1 MGLRLW
7 ACSVWRWGA
16 FDGPSPSR
24 NAGRVCMVTG
34 DLHTRSSNTSVEHA
48 PRETRGTMQLTDGR
62 DRLNA
67 CNYDWP
73 RKGPI
78 AIVRSAARRGA
89 DRTARARCVCYTTNS
104 VFSILQSTVQQPDR
118 APPKDLAR
126 AMNPAAPED
135 APHRRRV
142 AAPRAQARSAAVRK
156 VCLFFLVVASLVS
169 LDASG
174 PRRARARYS
183 PSQPHTRRRDTA
195 ARSRRQRGPAAP
207 LTRDTAN
214 GLALVG
220 LFYWR
225 WGAFDGPPP
234 SKNAGSLR

>member
-1 MGLRLW
+1 MKKNFASNFSLVSLDAKGPRHARSVIHLPLFTLPQHTRRELETTPGHKTQQPPSPGILQMGLHLW

-89 DRTARARCVCYTTNS
+89 DRTARARCVQQTNINS
-104 VFSILQSTVQQPDR
+104 LNFCPDPDYMR
-118 APPKDLAR
+118 GLITLK
-126 AMNPAAPED
+126 
-135 APHRRRV
+135 
-142 AAPRAQARSAAVRK
+142 
-156 VCLFFLVVASLVS
+156 
-169 LDASG
+169 SG
-174 PRRARARYS
+174 GGIER
-183 PSQPHTRRRDTA
+183 
-195 ARSRRQRGPAAP
+195 
-207 LTRDTAN
+207 
-214 GLALVG
+214 
-220 LFYWR
+220 
-225 WGAFDGPPP
+225 
-234 SKNAGSLR
+234 

>member
-1 MGLRLW
+1 MPGW
-7 ACSVWRWGA
+7 EIGACHY
-16 FDGPSPSR
+16 
-24 NAGRVCMVTG
+24 
-34 DLHTRSSNTSVEHA
+34 DL
-48 PRETRGTMQLTDGR
+48 PRE
-62 DRLNA
+62 
-67 CNYDWP
+67 
-73 RKGPI
+73 GPI
-78 AIVRSAARRGA
+78 AIARPRREAGRRPNRACAVCVLHHQLGVFNPAIHGA
-89 DRTARARCVCYTTNS
+89 TARPCPAKGS
-104 VFSILQSTVQQPDR
+104 R
-118 APPKDLAR
+118 ASDESRGTRGRPTPTSS
-126 AMNPAAPED
+126 
-135 APHRRRV
+135 
-142 AAPRAQARSAAVRK
+142 AAPRAQARSAVVRK

>member
-1 MGLRLW
+1 M
-7 ACSVWRWGA
+7 
-16 FDGPSPSR
+16 
-24 NAGRVCMVTG
+24 
-34 DLHTRSSNTSVEHA
+34 
-48 PRETRGTMQLTDGR
+48 
-62 DRLNA
+62 NA

-73 RKGPI
+73 REGPI
-78 AIVRSAARRGA
+78 AIARPRREAG
-89 DRTARARCVCYTTNS
+89 RRPNRACAVCALHHQLAELNP
-104 VFSILQSTVQQPDR
+104 INNTVQQPDR
-118 APPKDLAR
+118 APPKEPAR
-126 AMNPAAPED
+126 AANPAAHED
-135 APHRRRV
+135 APHRTLSRS
-142 AAPRAQARSAAVRK
+142 PRGNPKCGTPESVP
-156 VCLFFLVVASLVS
+156 LFFLVVASLVS

>member
-1 MGLRLW
+1 MSQG
-7 ACSVWRWGA
+7 V
-16 FDGPSPSR
+16 SR
-24 NAGRVCMVTG
+24 A
-34 DLHTRSSNTSVEHA
+34 LAE
-48 PRETRGTMQLTDGR
+48 
-62 DRLNA
+62 
-67 CNYDWP
+67 
-73 RKGPI
+73 
-78 AIVRSAARRGA
+78 RRGRGGA
-89 DRTARARCVCYTTNS
+89 GRTARARCVCSNINTLDN
-104 VFSILQSTVQQPDR
+104 LPD
-118 APPKDLAR
+118 
-126 AMNPAAPED
+126 NHTCGGQPAARVSQGISRERPI
-135 APHRRRV
+135 PRRRC
-142 AAPRAQARSAAVRK
+142 RARDPGNRCIARTPVRI
-156 VCLFFLVVASLVS
+156 FFLVVASLVS

>member
-1 MGLRLW
+1 MAYGSLRRL
-7 ACSVWRWGA
+7 V
-16 FDGPSPSR
+16 
-24 NAGRVCMVTG
+24 AGRV
-34 DLHTRSSNTSVEHA
+34 R
-48 PRETRGTMQLTDGR
+48 DG
-62 DRLNA
+62 L
-67 CNYDWP
+67 
-73 RKGPI
+73 
-78 AIVRSAARRGA
+78 SASRRPPRRGHS
-89 DRTARARCVCYTTNS
+89 DRAPSPRGGATTEPRVRCVCAPT
-104 VFSILQSTVQQPDR
+104 STRWIIYPTITR
-118 APPKDLAR
+118 AAASPLLVSAKGSR
-126 AMNPAAPED
+126 ASDESRGTRGRPTPTSS
-135 APHRRRV
+135 
-142 AAPRAQARSAAVRK
+142 AAPRAQARSAVVRK

>member
-1 MGLRLW
+1 MC
-7 ACSVWRWGA
+7 A
-16 FDGPSPSR
+16 
-24 NAGRVCMVTG
+24 
-34 DLHTRSSNTSVEHA
+34 LHH
-48 PRETRGTMQLTDGR
+48 QLAE
-62 DRLNA
+62 LIPVNH
-67 CNYDWP
+67 
-73 RKGPI
+73 
-78 AIVRSAARRGA
+78 
-89 DRTARARCVCYTTNS
+89 
-104 VFSILQSTVQQPDR
+104 TVQQPDR
-118 APPKDLAR
+118 APPKEPAR
-126 AMNPAAPED
+126 AAHPAALED

-142 AAPRAQARSAAVRK
+142 RDPGNRDSVTPES
-156 VCLFFLVVASLVS
+156 VPLLFLVVASLVS

-234 SKNAGSLR
+234 SKNAGMHDGELFLINNRGMLIYRDGGWQDIAGAPALLGPSIGSVLLG

>member
-1 MGLRLW
+1 MTFGG
-7 ACSVWRWGA
+7 VGVV
-16 FDGPSPSR
+16 D
-24 NAGRVCMVTG
+24 
-34 DLHTRSSNTSVEHA
+34 DE
-48 PRETRGTMQLTDGR
+48 R

-73 RKGPI
+73 REGPI
-78 AIVRSAARRGA
+78 AIARPRREAGRRPNRACAVCVLHHQLGVFNPAIHGA
-89 DRTARARCVCYTTNS
+89 TARPC
-104 VFSILQSTVQQPDR
+104 
-118 APPKDLAR
+118 PPKDLAR
-126 AMNPAAPED
+126 AVNPAAPED

-142 AAPRAQARSAAVRK
+142 AAPRAQARSAVVRK